1 VSVSRVNDRR
11 RFFQDRRPIVDFKDR
26 VVIISGASSGIG
38 RACVVQ
44 LLGLGATVAGFD
56 VVQAAI
62 TNPNY
67 RHCTVDV
74 TSEADII
81 QAVSDVD
88 ESHGKINGLVNCAG
102 IFSSSKPF
110 YEMSQQEWERVIS
123 TNLTGTFLCSKH
135 VAAKMIT
142 SREGKIVNISCIRSR
157 LVSPNMADYAA
168 SKGAVVTL
176 TSAMAMDLAAFN
188 IQVNSVAPGFTF
200 TGMTEKAY
208 AGPEVRQKRAAMV
221 PLRRIANPD
230 DIANV
235 VLYLLSDAS
244 NYITG
249 QTIFVDGGFTVSK

>member
-1 VSVSRVNDRR
+1 
-11 RFFQDRRPIVDFKDR
+11 
-26 VVIISGASSGIG
+26 
-38 RACVVQ
+38 
-44 LLGLGATVAGFD
+44 
-56 VVQAAI
+56 
-62 TNPNY
+62 
-67 RHCTVDV
+67 
-74 TSEADII
+74 
-81 QAVSDVD
+81 
-88 ESHGKINGLVNCAG
+88 
-102 IFSSSKPF
+102 
-110 YEMSQQEWERVIS
+110 
-123 TNLTGTFLCSKH
+123 
-135 VAAKMIT
+135 
-142 SREGKIVNISCIRSR
+142 
-157 LVSPNMADYAA
+157 MADYAA